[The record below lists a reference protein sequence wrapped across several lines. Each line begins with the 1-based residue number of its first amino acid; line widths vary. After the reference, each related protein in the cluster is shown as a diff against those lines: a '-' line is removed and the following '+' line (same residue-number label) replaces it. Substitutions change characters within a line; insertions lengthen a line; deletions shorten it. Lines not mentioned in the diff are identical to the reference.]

1 MQKSNEPH
9 VITKEIPSSV
19 QFTLAQA
26 AFEAIKRD
34 FERPEVRE
42 DYERWKAARAKA
54 AGAAIQKST

>member
-1 MQKSNEPH
+1 MQEPNEPH
-9 VITKEIPSSV
+9 IITKEIPSSG

-34 FERPEVRE
+34 FERTEVRE

-54 AGAAIQKST
+54 SGAAVQKTT

>member
-1 MQKSNEPH
+1 MQGPNEPH
-9 VITKEIPSSV
+9 VITKEIPPSV

-54 AGAAIQKST
+54 AGAAAKKTT

>member
-1 MQKSNEPH
+1 MQGENEPH
-9 VITKEIPSSV
+9 VITKEIPPSV

-26 AFEAIKRD
+26 AFEAIRRD

-54 AGAAIQKST
+54 AGNTAQKVT

>member
-1 MQKSNEPH
+1 MQGSNEPH
-9 VITKEIPSSV
+9 VITKEIPQSV

-42 DYERWKAARAKA
+42 DYERWKAARAA
-54 AGAAIQKST
+54 AQKTT

>member
-1 MQKSNEPH
+1 MEAMKEPH
-9 VITKEIPSSV
+9 VNTKEIPPSV

-34 FERPEVRE
+34 FEQPEVRE

-54 AGAAIQKST
+54 AGAAVQKST

>member
-1 MQKSNEPH
+1 MHGPNEPR
-9 VITKEIPSSV
+9 VITKEIPPSV

-26 AFEAIKRD
+26 AFEAIRRD

-54 AGAAIQKST
+54 AGTAAQKST

>member
-1 MQKSNEPH
+1 MQGPNEPH
-9 VITKEIPSSV
+9 VIIKEIPPGV

-26 AFEAIKRD
+26 AFEGIRRD

-54 AGAAIQKST
+54 AGNKQQ

>member
-1 MQKSNEPH
+1 MQRTNESH
-9 VITKEIPSSV
+9 VITNEIPQSV

-42 DYERWKAARAKA
+42 DYERWKAARAA
-54 AGAAIQKST
+54 AQKTT